1 GNKNISFALDSF
13 DLLAPLGRCAGG
25 YKGHVIVLPVGQGG
39 HEKPYAPNRPPVEER
54 GVAEYNHLPRSVVC
68 TSVAGDGRNGVRHWQ
83 TSCLDGS
90 LRAANRTGRR
100 RSPGDELNWM
110 QSHPRRV
117 REPRIHA
124 TFCTVPTWRCPPPM
138 RNSQSRTEI
147 RSNVSRTSPLQKRT
161 KHP

>member
-1 GNKNISFALDSF
+1 
-13 DLLAPLGRCAGG
+13 
-25 YKGHVIVLPVGQGG
+25 
-39 HEKPYAPNRPPVEER
+39 EKPYAPNRPPVEER

-161 KHP
+161 KHPGQVLGQFLSEGSLSPFLECQQAAIRVVTLLFSSQPL